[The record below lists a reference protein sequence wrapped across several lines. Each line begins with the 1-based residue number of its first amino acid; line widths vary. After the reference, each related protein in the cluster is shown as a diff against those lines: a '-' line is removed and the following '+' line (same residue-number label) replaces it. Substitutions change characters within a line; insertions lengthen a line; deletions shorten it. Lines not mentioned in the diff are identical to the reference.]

1 MTKRQLTLTFL
12 GAVRTVTGSKH
23 LLTVGER
30 RILVDAG
37 MFQGRKDLRQL
48 NWRDFP
54 IPPASISDVLLT
66 HAHADH
72 STYLPVL
79 VKHGFTG
86 SIWCTEGTRRLAEIV
101 LRDSGY
107 LQELTAAEAR
117 RGGWSKHPDPQ
128 PLYTT
133 KDVEQTLPLL
143 RPIPYGTDID
153 LGDGVSARWVRA
165 AHMLG
170 SASIRVEAD
179 GVSVVFSGD
188 LGRHDHPLLASR
200 EVPEP
205 ADYVVMESTY
215 GDREHDEPELP
226 HVAMAEAISR
236 TIARGGSVVIPAFAI
251 DRTEVVLHAL
261 TQLYRAGRI
270 PNVPVVVDSPM
281 ALRALAVY
289 KDLGLGELRADI
301 SVDDFVGLPQ
311 LIETPSAE
319 ESKKLNHSTE
329 PMVIVSS
336 SGMAEGGRVLFHL
349 KRLLGDPRN
358 CVVLSGFQAE
368 GTRGRALAEG
378 ARAVKIHGA
387 YVPVR
392 AEVVQERE
400 FSAHGDAS
408 DLLDWLRD
416 LSAQGDSPRMVF
428 LVHGEEKTQQV
439 FAERIAEEL
448 GILAVVPRY
457 REVVALATD

>member
-1 MTKRQLTLTFL
+1 MPYFRTPELFSGHSGGMTKRQLTLTFL

-79 VKHGFTG
+79 VKNGFTG
-86 SIWCTEGTRRLAEIV
+86 SVWCTEGTRRLAEIV

-205 ADYVVMESTY
+205 ADYVVMES
-215 GDREHDEPELP
+215 
-226 HVAMAEAISR
+226 
-236 TIARGGSVVIPAFAI
+236 
-251 DRTEVVLHAL
+251 
-261 TQLYRAGRI
+261 
-270 PNVPVVVDSPM
+270 
-281 ALRALAVY
+281 
-289 KDLGLGELRADI
+289 
-301 SVDDFVGLPQ
+301 
-311 LIETPSAE
+311 
-319 ESKKLNHSTE
+319 
-329 PMVIVSS
+329 
-336 SGMAEGGRVLFHL
+336 
-349 KRLLGDPRN
+349 
-358 CVVLSGFQAE
+358 C
-368 GTRGRALAEG
+368 
-378 ARAVKIHGA
+378 
-387 YVPVR
+387 
-392 AEVVQERE
+392 
-400 FSAHGDAS
+400 
-408 DLLDWLRD
+408 
-416 LSAQGDSPRMVF
+416 
-428 LVHGEEKTQQV
+428 
-439 FAERIAEEL
+439 
-448 GILAVVPRY
+448 
-457 REVVALATD
+457 

>member
-1 MTKRQLTLTFL
+1 MAKRRLTLTFL
-12 GAVRTVTGSKH
+12 GAARTVTGSKH

-30 RILVDAG
+30 RILIDAG

-54 IPPASISDVLLT
+54 IPPESIGDVLLT

-86 SIWCTEGTRRLAEIV
+86 TIWCTEGTRRLAEIV
-101 LRDSGY
+101 LRDAGY
-107 LQELTAAEAR
+107 LQELTASEAR
-117 RGGWSKHPDPQ
+117 RGGWSKHEDPQ
-128 PLYTT
+128 PLYTIE
-133 KDVEQTLPLL
+133 DVEQTLPLL
-143 RPIPYGTDID
+143 RAVPYATDID

-170 SASIRVEAD
+170 SASIRVQAD
-179 GVSVVFSGD
+179 ETSVVFSGD
-188 LGRHDHPLLASR
+188 LGRHDHPILANR
-200 EVPEP
+200 EVPDS

-215 GDREHDEPELP
+215 GDREHDEPEVP
-226 HVAMAEAISR
+226 HVVLAEAITR
-236 TIARGGSVVIPAFAI
+236 TVARGGSVVIPAFAI

-261 TQLYRAGRI
+261 TQLHRAGRI

-281 ALRALAVY
+281 ALRALTIY
-289 KDLGLGELRADI
+289 KDLGLDEFRDDI
-301 SVDDFVGLPQ
+301 SLDDFVGLPQ
-311 LIETPSAE
+311 LLETPSAE
-319 ESKKLNHSTE
+319 ESKRLNRMSE
-329 PMVIVSS
+329 PMIIVSS

-349 KRLLGDPRN
+349 KRLLGDERN
-358 CVVLSGFQAE
+358 CVILSGFQAE
-368 GTRGRALAEG
+368 GTRGRALLNG

-387 YVPVR
+387 YIPVR
-392 AEVVQERE
+392 AEVVQDRE

-416 LSAQGDSPRMVF
+416 LSAKGEPPRIVF
-428 LVHGEEKTQQV
+428 LVHGEEAVQEI
-439 FAERIAEEL
+439 FADRIEKEL
-448 GILAVVPRY
+448 GIAAVVPRY
-457 REVVALATD
+457 REVISLIQD

>member
-1 MTKRQLTLTFL
+1 MTPVAPTLTFL

-37 MFQGRKDLRQL
+37 MFQGRKDLREL

-54 IPPASISDVLLT
+54 IPPDSISDVLLT

-79 VKHGFTG
+79 VKNGFTG

-101 LRDSGY
+101 LRDAGY

-117 RGGWSKHPDPQ
+117 RGGWSKHPDPR
-128 PLYTT
+128 PLYTVA
-133 KDVEQTLPLL
+133 DVERTLPLL
-143 RPIPYGTDID
+143 RPVPYGTDID
-153 LGDGVSARWVRA
+153 LGGGVSARWVRA

-170 SASIRVEAD
+170 SASIRVEAL
-179 GVSVVFSGD
+179 GVSVIFSGD
-188 LGRHDHPLLASR
+188 LGRHDHPLLANR

-215 GDREHDEPELP
+215 GDREHDEPDLP
-226 HVAMAEAISR
+226 HVAMADAINR
-236 TIARGGSVVIPAFAI
+236 TIARGGTVVIPAFAI

-270 PNVPVVVDSPM
+270 PDVPVVVDSPM

-289 KDLGLGELRADI
+289 KDLGLGEMRPDI
-301 SVDDFVGLPQ
+301 TVDDFVGLPR

-319 ESKKLNHSTE
+319 ESKKLNRMTE
-329 PMVIVSS
+329 PMIIVSS

-349 KRLLGDPRN
+349 KRLLGDERN
-358 CVVLSGFQAE
+358 CVILSGYQAE
-368 GTRGRALAEG
+368 GTRGRALATG

-392 AEVVQERE
+392 AEVVQDRE

-408 DLLDWLRD
+408 DLMDWLRD
-416 LSAQGDSPRMVF
+416 LSATGKPPRIVF
-428 LVHGEEKTQQV
+428 LVHGEEKTQHT
-439 FAERIAEEL
+439 FAGRIQDEL
-448 GILAVVPRY
+448 GIVAVVPRY
-457 REVVALATD
+457 REVVALTAD